1 MKRFRVIFM
10 GTPEFAVPCLAS
22 LAEYCEIAGVITQ
35 PDKPSGRGQKLRPSP
50 VKVWAENHGYPV
62 WQPAKVRTEDCV
74 AFLREKKPDLF
85 IVVAFG
91 QILSQELLDIPKYG
105 CINVHASL
113 LPHYRGAAPMQW
125 CIINGEKET
134 GVTTMFM
141 DAGLDTGDM
150 LIKETMPIGEDATLE
165 DVHDGL
171 MNLGAKALYETL
183 EKLSEGTLERH
194 PQTGESNYAG
204 RITKETGHIDWT
216 KSAEEIHNLVRGLN
230 PVPGAY
236 TFLDGKKFKIW
247 KAELAEKTEV
257 MEQHT
262 ASDLQPGMI
271 LAANAKDGLL
281 VVTGHGIL
289 KILEL
294 QAPGKKRMDTAA
306 YLNGHGIELP
316 AVFESAGS

>member
-22 LAEYCEIAGVITQ
+22 LAEYSDILGVVTQ
-35 PDKPSGRGQKLRPSP
+35 PDRPSGRGQKLRPSP
-50 VKVWAENHGYPV
+50 VKVWAEQHGYPV
-62 WQPAKVRTEDCV
+62 WQPAKVKAEDCV
-74 AFLREKKPDLF
+74 AFLREQKPDLF

-91 QILSQELLDIPKYG
+91 QILSQELLDIPAYG

-113 LPHYRGAAPMQW
+113 LPRYRGSAPMQW

-150 LIKETMPIGEDATLE
+150 LVKETLPIGEDATLE

-171 MNLGAKALYETL
+171 MHLGAEALHKTL
-183 EKLSEGTLERH
+183 TKLSDGTLVRH
-194 PQTGESNYAG
+194 PQTGTSNYAG
-204 RITKETGHIDWT
+204 RITKETGHIDWS
-216 KSAEEIHNLVRGLN
+216 KSAEQIHNLVRGLD

-236 TFLDGKKFKIW
+236 TFLRGKKFKIW
-247 KAELAEKTEV
+247 KTERAEKTEL
-257 MEQHT
+257 MEQHPV
-262 ASDLQPGMI
+262 SNMEPGRI

-281 VVTGHGIL
+281 AVTGQGIL
-289 KILEL
+289 NILEI
-294 QAPGKKRMDTAA
+294 QAPGKKRMPAA
-306 YLNGHGIELP
+306 DYLNGHGIDLP
-316 AVFESAGS
+316 AIFESAE